1 MNISGCPDSWDYVH
15 SQRGLM
21 CYKVVGDKRITWG
34 EARTDCEEEN
44 GDLASIK
51 YQEEYVSF
59 CAKIR
64 TGSRDSVNALTY
76 LWHTMGLS

>member
-1 MNISGCPDSWDYVH
+1 MNISACPAGWDLVQ
-15 SQRGLM
+15 SPRGRM
-21 CYKVVGDKRITWG
+21 CYKISSSTANWEAAGTACKG
-34 EARTDCEEEN
+34 EG
-44 GDLASIK
+44 GDLANIEN
-51 YQEEYVSF
+51 QEEAVSF